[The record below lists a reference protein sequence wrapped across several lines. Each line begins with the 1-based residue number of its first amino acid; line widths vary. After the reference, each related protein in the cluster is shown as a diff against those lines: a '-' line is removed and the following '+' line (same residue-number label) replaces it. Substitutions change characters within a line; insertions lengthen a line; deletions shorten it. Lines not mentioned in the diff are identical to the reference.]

1 VAKKVT
7 CFAASSS
14 RNSINR
20 KLVTYVASL
29 VEDAAVEV
37 LDLNDYELPLF
48 SIDREA
54 ELGQPPLAQAFLDKI
69 HASDALII
77 SFAEHNGCYS
87 AAYKNLYDWVS
98 RIQAK
103 VYQDKRMLLLATS
116 PGGRG
121 GQAVLELALS
131 QIPRFGGEI
140 RASLSV
146 PMFMDN
152 FDVDRAAISN
162 GDIDAE
168 IRAAL
173 VRLLSDD

>member
-1 VAKKVT
+1 
-7 CFAASSS
+7 
-14 RNSINR
+14 
-20 KLVTYVASL
+20 VTYVASL

-48 SIDREA
+48 SVDREA
-54 ELGQPPLAQAFLDKI
+54 ELGEPPLAQAFLDKI
-69 HASDALII
+69 QASDALII
-77 SFAEHNGCYS
+77 AFAEHNGCYS

-121 GQAVLELALS
+121 GKSVLELALG

-140 RASLSV
+140 RGSVSV
-146 PMFMDN
+146 PLFMDN
-152 FDVDRAAISN
+152 FDVDRGAISN
-162 GDIDAE
+162 ADIDAE

-173 VRLLSDD
+173 AQLLSDD